1 MPRFINPEDWFLVL
15 TVLASLATF
24 PFVLAVVARTF
35 GVPLDR
41 VFNGR
46 IWTVVGQ
53 VVGIVAFIFLLVQV
67 GINSDGLG
75 ANLIYGRF

>member
-15 TVLASLATF
+15 TVLAGLATF
-24 PFVLAVVARTF
+24 PVAIAAAAMAF

-41 VFNGR
+41 VFNKR
-46 IWTVVGQ
+46 LWTVVGQ
-53 VVGIVAFIFLLVQV
+53 IVGIVAFTLLLVQV
-67 GINSDGLG
+67 GIDTDGLG